1 MSVNLVKGQKVELRK
16 NGKGQLRGVVVGLG
30 WDEVEKS
37 NSGGVLSGVFGYS
50 REDIDCD
57 ANMDI

>member
-37 NSGGVLSGVFGYS
+37 NK
-50 REDIDCD
+50 R
-57 ANMDI
+57 